1 MMVESPRPIA
11 WPGVI
16 QKKLAAIR
24 ELARTFG
31 VERLEVFGSVM
42 TDRYSPFSSDIA
54 FLVTYPSDYDFGPFL
69 GRYQELQSELGYE
82 MSTRVDLVISNV
94 TRRDRF
100 WNKVNKTRQVIYDA
114 AENP

>member
-1 MMVESPRPIA
+1 MTVESPQTIA
-11 WPGVI
+11 WPEVI
-16 QKKLAAIR
+16 QKKLSAIR

-31 VERLEVFGSVM
+31 VQRLEVFGSVM
-42 TDRYSPFSSDIA
+42 TDRYSLFSSDID
-54 FLVTYPSDYDFGPFL
+54 FLVTYPLDYDYGPFL

-94 TRRDRF
+94 ARRDGF
-100 WNKVNKTRQVIYDA
+100 WHEANKTRQVIYDA